1 MQDTL
6 FAHKK
11 KIQKYVASSEH
22 PEDDAATM
30 IYNGGNSMYD
40 VIRHLDKKQ
49 SVKTYSAKNI
59 KEHYATQSKSA
70 SCFAAPKKIVNS
82 EPSNNMAIYAQQT
95 SVDPMY
101 QPQQNGIEYV

>member
-1 MQDTL
+1 
-6 FAHKK
+6 
-11 KIQKYVASSEH
+11 
-22 PEDDAATM
+22 M

-59 KEHYATQSKSA
+59 KEHY
-70 SCFAAPKKIVNS
+70 AAPKKIVNS

>member
-1 MQDTL
+1 
-6 FAHKK
+6 
-11 KIQKYVASSEH
+11 
-22 PEDDAATM
+22 
-30 IYNGGNSMYD
+30 MYD

-49 SVKTYSAKNI
+49 SVKTYSAK
-59 KEHYATQSKSA
+59 
-70 SCFAAPKKIVNS
+70 KIVSS

>member
-1 MQDTL
+1 
-6 FAHKK
+6 
-11 KIQKYVASSEH
+11 
-22 PEDDAATM
+22 M

-59 KEHYATQSKSA
+59 KEHYA
-70 SCFAAPKKIVNS
+70 APKKIVNS

-95 SVDPMY
+95 SVDPIY
-101 QPQQNGIEYV
+101 

>member
-1 MQDTL
+1 
-6 FAHKK
+6 
-11 KIQKYVASSEH
+11 
-22 PEDDAATM
+22 
-30 IYNGGNSMYD
+30 MYD

-59 KEHYATQSKSA
+59 KEHY
-70 SCFAAPKKIVNS
+70 AAPKKIVNS

-101 QPQQNGIEYV
+101 QPQQNGIEYVQQSSYD

>member
-11 KIQKYVASSEH
+11 KIQKYVAASEH

-59 KEHYATQSKSA
+59 KEHYTT
-70 SCFAAPKKIVNS
+70 APKKIVNS

-101 QPQQNGIEYV
+101 QP